1 MDCFEEQNRN
11 AFKPIRENLIVLDFS
26 SCKYLGEIH
35 FVLKEKFGF
44 PEYYGENWDALWD
57 CLDDRFCEEK
67 DFTVEI
73 YGYTKLENDLR
84 VHCAAMLEVF
94 DDVHEEHPNVV
105 FKLIS

>member
-1 MDCFEEQNRN
+1 MNYFEEQNRN
-11 AFKPIRENLIVLDFS
+11 AFKPIIENPIILDFS
-26 SCKYLGEIH
+26 SCEYLGEIH
-35 FVLKEKFGF
+35 LVLKEKFGL

-57 CLDDRFCEEK
+57 CLDDRFCEDK
-67 DFTVEI
+67 DFVVEI

-84 VHCAAMLEVF
+84 GHCAVMLEVF

>member
-11 AFKPIRENLIVLDFS
+11 AFKPIRENPIVLDFS

-35 FVLKEKFGF
+35 LVLKEKFGF